1 MRTNGTG
8 KHTRTDIVHVHSTH
22 ILNIPWRWKHT
33 ELKYS
38 ETDKFTEFLTL
49 LRLLTKKVFMNGN
62 QSVLNRFQLVV
73 LDNFTK
79 HSRGKL

>member
-38 ETDKFTEFLTL
+38 DTDKFYRVSYFITPF
-49 LRLLTKKVFMNGN
+49 N
-62 QSVLNRFQLVV
+62 QKGIYEWESKCVESVSTSGSL
-73 LDNFTK
+73 
-79 HSRGKL
+79 